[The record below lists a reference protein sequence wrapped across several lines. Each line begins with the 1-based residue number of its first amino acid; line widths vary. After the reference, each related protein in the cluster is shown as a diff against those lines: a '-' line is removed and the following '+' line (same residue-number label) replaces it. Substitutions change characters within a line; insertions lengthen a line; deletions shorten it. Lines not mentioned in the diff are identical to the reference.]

1 MREFS
6 SVGLNTGYL
15 LFLVSLIFP
24 AVNMFNII
32 VLDNNSIRSFFRSM
46 SETNIILF
54 SLIVIV
60 LISFSV
66 NKVRV
71 SSYGIIKELY
81 FMPFVSKQ
89 RSWSQIKYYADV
101 DEKYGGKNSIEKV
114 IWFIDFNDRV
124 CLRLK
129 KSKRKNLKKVL
140 DVIAKFEDKYV
151 DNLEINY
158 PYFMRRG
165 WTNVTYYKKKENDKK

>member
-24 AVNMFNII
+24 AINMFGII
-32 VLDNNSIRSFFRSM
+32 DKLFIM

-165 WTNVTYYKKKENDKK
+165 WTKVTYYKKIENDKK

>member
-6 SVGLNTGYL
+6 SVGFNTGYL

-24 AVNMFNII
+24 AINMFGII
-32 VLDNNSIRSFFRSM
+32 DKLSIM

-54 SLIVIV
+54 SLIVFV

-101 DEKYGGKNSIEKV
+101 DEKYGGKNSVEKV

-129 KSKRKNLKKVL
+129 KSKRKNLRKVL

-165 WTNVTYYKKKENDKK
+165 WTKVTYYKKIENDKK

>member
-6 SVGLNTGYL
+6 SVGFNTGYL

-24 AVNMFNII
+24 AINMFGI
-32 VLDNNSIRSFFRSM
+32 LDKFSIM
-46 SETNIILF
+46 SENNIILF

-89 RSWSQIKYYADV
+89 RSWSQIKYYTDV

-165 WTNVTYYKKKENDKK
+165 WTTVTYYKKIENEKK

>member
-15 LFLVSLIFP
+15 LFLVSLFFP

-32 VLDNNSIRSFFRSM
+32 VIDNNSLRSFFNSM

-129 KSKRKNLKKVL
+129 KSKRKNLRKVL

-165 WTNVTYYKKKENDKK
+165 WTKVTYYKKIENDKK

>member
-15 LFLVSLIFP
+15 LFLVSLIIYAINF
-24 AVNMFNII
+24 FNIM
-32 VLDNNSIRSFFRSM
+32 VDKFSIRSFFSSM

-66 NKVRV
+66 NNVRV

-81 FMPFVSKQ
+81 FMPFVSKK
-89 RSWSQIKYYADV
+89 RNWSQIKYYADV

-151 DNLEINY
+151 DNLEIPY
-158 PYFMRRG
+158 PYFMRSG
-165 WTNVTYYKKKENDKK
+165 WTKVTYYKKIENDKK

>member
-24 AVNMFNII
+24 AINMFGII
-32 VLDNNSIRSFFRSM
+32 DKLSIM

-158 PYFMRRG
+158 PYFMRSG
-165 WTNVTYYKKKENDKK
+165 WTKVTYYKKI

>member
-24 AVNMFNII
+24 AINMFGII
-32 VLDNNSIRSFFRSM
+32 DKFSIM
-46 SETNIILF
+46 SENNIILF

-129 KSKRKNLKKVL
+129 KSKRKNLRKVL

-165 WTNVTYYKKKENDKK
+165 WTTVTYYKKIENEKK

>member
-15 LFLVSLIFP
+15 LFLVSLILY
-24 AVNMFNII
+24 AINMFNII
-32 VLDNNSIRSFFRSM
+32 DDKFSIRSFFSSM

-54 SLIVIV
+54 SLIVIF

-71 SSYGIIKELY
+71 SSYGIIKEFY
-81 FMPFVSKQ
+81 FMPFISKQ
-89 RSWSQIKYYADV
+89 RSWSQIKYYANV
-101 DEKYGGKNSIEKV
+101 DEKYGGKNSIEKA
-114 IWFIDFNDRV
+114 IWFIDYNDRV

-129 KSKRKNLKKVL
+129 KSKLKNFKKVL
-140 DVIAKFEDKYV
+140 DIIGKFEDKYG
-151 DNLEINY
+151 DDLEINY

-165 WTNVTYYKKKENDKK
+165 WTKVTY

>member
-24 AVNMFNII
+24 AINMFGII
-32 VLDNNSIRSFFRSM
+32 DKLSIM

-54 SLIVIV
+54 SLIVFV

-101 DEKYGGKNSIEKV
+101 DEKYGGKNSVEKV

-129 KSKRKNLKKVL
+129 KSKRKNLRKVL

-165 WTNVTYYKKKENDKK
+165 WTKVTYYKNIENDKK

>member
-24 AVNMFNII
+24 AINMFGII
-32 VLDNNSIRSFFRSM
+32 DKFSIM
-46 SETNIILF
+46 SENNIILF

-129 KSKRKNLKKVL
+129 KSKRKNLRKVFLKILL
-140 DVIAKFEDKYV
+140 DIQIILFQIK
-151 DNLEINY
+151 I
-158 PYFMRRG
+158 
-165 WTNVTYYKKKENDKK
+165 

>member
-6 SVGLNTGYL
+6 SVGFNTGYL

-24 AVNMFNII
+24 AINMFGII
-32 VLDNNSIRSFFRSM
+32 DKFSIM
-46 SETNIILF
+46 SENNIILF

-129 KSKRKNLKKVL
+129 KSKRKNLRKVL

-165 WTNVTYYKKKENDKK
+165 WTKVTYYKKIENDKK

>member
-6 SVGLNTGYL
+6 SVGFNTGYL

-24 AVNMFNII
+24 AINMFGII
-32 VLDNNSIRSFFRSM
+32 DKFSIM
-46 SETNIILF
+46 SENNIILF

-165 WTNVTYYKKKENDKK
+165 WTTVTYYKKIENEKK

>member
-24 AVNMFNII
+24 AINMFGII
-32 VLDNNSIRSFFRSM
+32 DKFSIM
-46 SETNIILF
+46 SENNIILF

-89 RSWSQIKYYADV
+89 RSWTQIKYYADV

-129 KSKRKNLKKVL
+129 KSKRKNLRKVL

-158 PYFMRRG
+158 PYFMRNG
-165 WTNVTYYKKKENDKK
+165 WTKVTYYKKIENDKK

>member
-24 AVNMFNII
+24 AINMFGII
-32 VLDNNSIRSFFRSM
+32 DKFAIM
-46 SETNIILF
+46 SENNIILF

-129 KSKRKNLKKVL
+129 KSKRKNLGKVL

-158 PYFMRRG
+158 PYFMRSG
-165 WTNVTYYKKKENDKK
+165 WTKVTYYKKIENDKK

>member
-15 LFLVSLIFP
+15 LFLVSLIVYAINF
-24 AVNMFNII
+24 FNII
-32 VLDNNSIRSFFRSM
+32 DDKFSIRSFFSSM

-81 FMPFVSKQ
+81 FMPFVSIK
-89 RSWSQIKYYADV
+89 RNWSQIKYYADV
-101 DEKYGGKNSIEKV
+101 DEKYGGKHSIEKV

-151 DNLEINY
+151 DNLEIRY

-165 WTNVTYYKKKENDKK
+165 WTRVTYNKKIENDKK

>member
-24 AVNMFNII
+24 AINMFNII
-32 VLDNNSIRSFFRSM
+32 VLDNNSFRSFLSSM
-46 SETNIILF
+46 SEINIILF

-81 FMPFVSKQ
+81 FMPFVSKK

-101 DEKYGGKNSIEKV
+101 DEKYGGKNSIEKT

-129 KSKRKNLKKVL
+129 KSNRKNLKKVL

-151 DNLEINY
+151 DNLEIPY

-165 WTNVTYYKKKENDKK
+165 WTSVTYYKKIENDKK

>member
-6 SVGLNTGYL
+6 SVGFNTGYL

-24 AVNMFNII
+24 AINMFGII
-32 VLDNNSIRSFFRSM
+32 DKFSIM
-46 SETNIILF
+46 SENNIILF

-101 DEKYGGKNSIEKV
+101 DEKYGGKNSVEKV

-158 PYFMRRG
+158 PYFMRSG
-165 WTNVTYYKKKENDKK
+165 WTKVTYYKKIENDKK

>member
-24 AVNMFNII
+24 ALNMFNII
-32 VLDNNSIRSFFRSM
+32 VLDNNSLRSFFNSM

-101 DEKYGGKNSIEKV
+101 DEKYGGKNSVEKV

-151 DNLEINY
+151 DNLEIDY

-165 WTNVTYYKKKENDKK
+165 WTKVTYYKKIENDKK

>member
-24 AVNMFNII
+24 AINMFGII
-32 VLDNNSIRSFFRSM
+32 DKLSIM

-129 KSKRKNLKKVL
+129 KSKRKNLGKVL

-165 WTNVTYYKKKENDKK
+165 WTTVTYYKKIENEKK

>member
-24 AVNMFNII
+24 AINMFGII
-32 VLDNNSIRSFFRSM
+32 DKFAIM
-46 SETNIILF
+46 SENNIILF

-101 DEKYGGKNSIEKV
+101 DEKYGGKNSFEKV

-129 KSKRKNLKKVL
+129 KSKRKNLGKVL

-158 PYFMRRG
+158 PYFMRSG
-165 WTNVTYYKKKENDKK
+165 WTKVTYYKKIENDKK

>member
-24 AVNMFNII
+24 AINMFGII
-32 VLDNNSIRSFFRSM
+32 DKLSIM

-54 SLIVIV
+54 SLIVFV

-101 DEKYGGKNSIEKV
+101 DEKYGGKNSVEKV

-129 KSKRKNLKKVL
+129 KSKRKNLRKVL

-165 WTNVTYYKKKENDKK
+165 WTKVTYYKKIENDKK

>member
-24 AVNMFNII
+24 AINMFGII
-32 VLDNNSIRSFFRSM
+32 DKFSIM

-129 KSKRKNLKKVL
+129 KSKRKNLRKVL
-140 DVIAKFEDKYV
+140 DVIA
-151 DNLEINY
+151 
-158 PYFMRRG
+158 
-165 WTNVTYYKKKENDKK
+165 

>member
-15 LFLVSLIFP
+15 LFLVSLILY
-24 AVNMFNII
+24 AINMFNII
-32 VLDNNSIRSFFRSM
+32 DDKFSIRSFFSSM

-81 FMPFVSKQ
+81 FMPFVSKK

-165 WTNVTYYKKKENDKK
+165 WTRVTYYKKIENDKK

>member
-15 LFLVSLIFP
+15 LFLVSLILY
-24 AVNMFNII
+24 AINMSNII
-32 VLDNNSIRSFFRSM
+32 DDKFSIRSFFSSM

-66 NKVRV
+66 NKLRV

-81 FMPFVSKQ
+81 FMPFVSKK

-165 WTNVTYYKKKENDKK
+165 WTRVTYYKKIENDKK

>member
-15 LFLVSLIFP
+15 LFLASLIFP
-24 AVNMFNII
+24 AINMFGII
-32 VLDNNSIRSFFRSM
+32 VKLSIM

-129 KSKRKNLKKVL
+129 KSKRKNLGKVL

-165 WTNVTYYKKKENDKK
+165 WTTVTYYKKIENEKK

>member
-6 SVGLNTGYL
+6 SVGFNTGYL

-24 AVNMFNII
+24 AINMFGII
-32 VLDNNSIRSFFRSM
+32 DKFSIM
-46 SETNIILF
+46 SENNIILF

-165 WTNVTYYKKKENDKK
+165 WTKVTYYKKIENDKK

>member
-24 AVNMFNII
+24 AINMFGII
-32 VLDNNSIRSFFRSM
+32 DKLSIM

-158 PYFMRRG
+158 PYFMRHG
-165 WTNVTYYKKKENDKK
+165 WTKVTYYKKIENDKK

>member
-6 SVGLNTGYL
+6 SVGFNTGYL

-24 AVNMFNII
+24 AINMFGI
-32 VLDNNSIRSFFRSM
+32 LDKFSIM
-46 SETNIILF
+46 SENNIILF

-151 DNLEINY
+151 DNLEIKVSKSSKRSLI
-158 PYFMRRG
+158 FFSR
-165 WTNVTYYKKKENDKK
+165 K

>member
-6 SVGLNTGYL
+6 SVGFNTGYL

-24 AVNMFNII
+24 AINMFGII
-32 VLDNNSIRSFFRSM
+32 DKLSIM

-129 KSKRKNLKKVL
+129 KSKRKNLGKVL

-158 PYFMRRG
+158 PYFMRNG
-165 WTNVTYYKKKENDKK
+165 WTKVTYYKKI

>member
-15 LFLVSLIFP
+15 LFLVSLIIYAINF
-24 AVNMFNII
+24 FNII
-32 VLDNNSIRSFFRSM
+32 DDKFSIRSFFSSM

-81 FMPFVSKQ
+81 FMPFVSIK

-114 IWFIDFNDRV
+114 IWFIDFKDRV

-151 DNLEINY
+151 DNLEIDY

-165 WTNVTYYKKKENDKK
+165 WTKVTYYKKIENDKK

>member
-6 SVGLNTGYL
+6 SVGFNTGYL

-24 AVNMFNII
+24 AINMFGII
-32 VLDNNSIRSFFRSM
+32 DKFSIM

-165 WTNVTYYKKKENDKK
+165 WTTVTYYKKIENEKK

>member
-24 AVNMFNII
+24 AINMFNII
-32 VLDNNSIRSFFRSM
+32 VLDNNSIRSFFSSM

-89 RSWSQIKYYADV
+89 RSWNQIKYYADV

-165 WTNVTYYKKKENDKK
+165 WTTVTYYKKIENEKK

>member
-24 AVNMFNII
+24 AINMFGII
-32 VLDNNSIRSFFRSM
+32 DKFSIM
-46 SETNIILF
+46 SENNIILF

-129 KSKRKNLKKVL
+129 KSKRKNLGKVL

-165 WTNVTYYKKKENDKK
+165 WTKVTYYKKIDNDKK

>member
-6 SVGLNTGYL
+6 SVGFNTGYL
-15 LFLVSLIFP
+15 LFLASLIFP
-24 AVNMFNII
+24 AINMFGII
-32 VLDNNSIRSFFRSM
+32 DKFSIM

-129 KSKRKNLKKVL
+129 KSKRKNLRKVL

-165 WTNVTYYKKKENDKK
+165 WTKVTYYKKIENDKK

>member
-24 AVNMFNII
+24 AINMFGII
-32 VLDNNSIRSFFRSM
+32 DKLSIM

-158 PYFMRRG
+158 PYFMRNG
-165 WTNVTYYKKKENDKK
+165 WTKVTYYKKI

>member
-6 SVGLNTGYL
+6 SVGFNTDYL
-15 LFLVSLIFP
+15 LFLISLIFP
-24 AVNMFNII
+24 AINMFDII
-32 VLDNNSIRSFFRSM
+32 DKFSIM

-71 SSYGIIKELY
+71 SSYGIIKEFY
-81 FMPFVSKQ
+81 FMPFISKQ

-101 DEKYGGKNSIEKV
+101 DEKYGGKNSIVKA

-129 KSKRKNLKKVL
+129 KSKRKNFKKVL
-140 DVIAKFEDKYV
+140 DVIGKFEDKYG

-165 WTNVTYYKKKENDKK
+165 WTKVTYFKK

>member
-24 AVNMFNII
+24 AINMFNII
-32 VLDNNSIRSFFRSM
+32 VLDDNSIRSFLSSM

-81 FMPFVSKQ
+81 FMPFVSKK

-151 DNLEINY
+151 DNLEIPY

-165 WTNVTYYKKKENDKK
+165 WTSVTYYKKIENDKK

>member
-6 SVGLNTGYL
+6 SVGLNTDYL

-24 AVNMFNII
+24 AINIFGI
-32 VLDNNSIRSFFRSM
+32 IDKFSIM

-81 FMPFVSKQ
+81 LMTFISK
-89 RSWSQIKYYADV
+89 
-101 DEKYGGKNSIEKV
+101 
-114 IWFIDFNDRV
+114 
-124 CLRLK
+124 
-129 KSKRKNLKKVL
+129 
-140 DVIAKFEDKYV
+140 
-151 DNLEINY
+151 
-158 PYFMRRG
+158 
-165 WTNVTYYKKKENDKK
+165 

>member
-24 AVNMFNII
+24 AINMFGII
-32 VLDNNSIRSFFRSM
+32 DKLSIM

-81 FMPFVSKQ
+81 FMPFVSKK

-101 DEKYGGKNSIEKV
+101 DEKYGGKNTIEKV

-129 KSKRKNLKKVL
+129 KSKRKNLRKVL

-165 WTNVTYYKKKENDKK
+165 WTKVTYYKKIENVKK